1 MEFWLI
7 LSLTAI
13 LMYGSSMV
21 AQKLSLG
28 ELSTPSMILFSLLIA
43 LPMFL
48 AVLVALAL
56 SGDIWSASTEHLI
69 YGLVGAAFGQMG
81 YYTYIEAAK
90 RGPISI
96 VGSATASYPVMVA
109 VVALVFLGE
118 SMTLLQGLGVVVI
131 MVSIVSLSYFHEESD
146 GRASASAGYY
156 AICLVT
162 VLLWGLWAIFT
173 KLALLELSNMEF
185 LALYG
190 LVIPPITLGYY
201 KLSGVKMRS
210 AWPKW
215 GRAVQ
220 IAIVST
226 IVGNLAYFVEVTAID
241 SGPAV
246 IVFPLI
252 ASSPVIVVLLAFAFL
267 KERLTKWEW
276 LLVVGFIL
284 GIVTV
289 STV

>member
-1 MEFWLI
+1 M

-21 AQKLSLG
+21 AQKLALG

-48 AVLVALAL
+48 AVLAGLAVT
-56 SGDIWSASTEHLI
+56 GDLWAMRFDYFV
-69 YGLVGAAFGQMG
+69 YGLVGASFGQAG
-81 YYTYIEAAK
+81 YYTYIEAAR

-109 VVALVFLGE
+109 IVALVFLGE
-118 SMTLLQGLGVVVI
+118 SMSFLQGLGVVVI
-131 MVSIVSLSYFHEESD
+131 MVSIVSLSYLHEESQSH
-146 GRASASAGYY
+146 ASASAGYY
-156 AICLVT
+156 AICVVT

-173 KLALLELSNMEF
+173 KLALIGMSNMEF
-185 LALYG
+185 LAIYG
-190 LVIPPITLGYY
+190 IVIPPITIGYY
-201 KLSGVKMRS
+201 RLSGVKVRDV
-210 AWPKW
+210 WPKW
-215 GRAVQ
+215 GGAVK

-246 IVFPLI
+246 IVFPLV

-276 LLVVGFIL
+276 FLVAGFIL
-284 GIVTV
+284 GIVAV